1 MPTMSLVHGPL
12 PLVTGDF
19 KNIGFHIELVLAC
32 PSPKLNTVN
41 LLYLHG

>member
-1 MPTMSLVHGPL
+1 MAPL
-12 PLVTGDF
+12 PLWSQMIVLF
-19 KNIGFHIELVLAC
+19 HKIGFHIELVLAC